1 MVSAAHLLL
10 AGLTV
15 VLMIS
20 CETSPSAQSISKND
34 SVAFHELDGKL
45 RPWFEPRKHYE
56 HVVRDSR
63 GHIKDV
69 YRYYL
74 DEHGKAVLDGDR
86 LIYRF
91 EHDPGLIIEYRDG
104 REVRRS
110 EVIVTG

>member
-1 MVSAAHLLL
+1 MVRAAHLL
-10 AGLTV
+10 AGLMGA
-15 VLMIS
+15 LMIG
-20 CETSPSAQSISKND
+20 CETSPGALSTSKSD
-34 SVAFHELDGKL
+34 PIAFHELDGRL
-45 RPWFEPRKHYE
+45 RPWFKPKKHYE

-74 DEHGKAVLDGDR
+74 DEHGKPVLDGNR